1 MQYDYQDLYDI
12 FRESSGGF
20 SVTNN
25 VVSLA
30 LWVLMT
36 VALWKIYE
44 KAGEHGWAALI
55 PYYKNY
61 ILYKISG
68 KKNLFW
74 GYLVF
79 SILCV
84 ISCIAFVWVF
94 IALIFMALDRTHTFY
109 SEEDIAGYGVI
120 MLIAMLVLFAC
131 AIAML
136 VFRILQC
143 IGLAK
148 AFGVSGGYA
157 AGLIFLPH
165 IFYCILAFSSNKVY
179 YGPDGYYAG
188 NPYGMPYGYNP
199 QTGQPYYNNY
209 AQPGYNQPQ
218 YGQPQYNQQPYGQP
232 QYNQQPYGQPQYNQ
246 PQYGQSQYNQPQYGQ
261 PNYSQP
267 QYNQQQ
273 YNQPDYNQQPYSPP
287 DYNQPQYSQPQ
298 YDPSSYN
305 APTDNPPTEDS
316 VSDYGKPG
324 GNENDF

>member
-1 MQYDYQDLYDI
+1 MYEGGTVMEYDYQDLYDI
-12 FRESSGGF
+12 FRESSGSF

-30 LWVLMT
+30 LWVLMI
-36 VALWKIYE
+36 VALWKIYD
-44 KAGEHGWAALI
+44 KAGEHGWASLI

-84 ISCIAFVWVF
+84 IACVVFVWMF
-94 IALIFMALDRTHTFY
+94 LLMIFMALDRTYSYY
-109 SEEDIAGYGVI
+109 SEENVALCSVL
-120 MLIAMLVLFAC
+120 MLISVFVLFVC

-143 IGLAK
+143 IGLTK
-148 AFGVSGGYA
+148 AFGISGGYA
-157 AGLIFLPH
+157 VGLIFLPH
-165 IFYCILAFSSNKVY
+165 IFYCILAFSSDKVY

-209 AQPGYNQPQ
+209 AQPGY
-218 YGQPQYNQQPYGQP
+218 Y
-232 QYNQQPYGQPQYNQ
+232 QPQYNQ
-246 PQYGQSQYNQPQYGQ
+246 PQYNQPQY
-261 PNYSQP
+261 N
-267 QYNQQQ
+267 
-273 YNQPDYNQQPYSPP
+273 
-287 DYNQPQYSQPQ
+287 QPQ

-305 APTDNPPTEDS
+305 APTDNGSSDS
-316 VSDYGKPG
+316 GSP
-324 GNENDF
+324 EI

>member
-1 MQYDYQDLYDI
+1 MEYDYQDLYDI
-12 FRESSGGF
+12 FRESSGSF

-36 VALWKIYE
+36 VALWKIYG
-44 KAGEHGWAALI
+44 KAGEHGWASLI
-55 PYYKNY
+55 PYYRNY
-61 ILYKISG
+61 ILYKVSG

-109 SEEDIAGYGVI
+109 SEDALAAYGMI
-120 MLIAMLVLFAC
+120 MLISLLVLLVC
-131 AIAML
+131 AIAMF

-143 IGLAK
+143 IGLTK
-148 AFGVSGGYA
+148 TFGISGGYA
-157 AGLIFLPH
+157 VGLIFLPH
-165 IFYCILAFSSNKVY
+165 IFYCILAFSSSMVY
-179 YGPDGYYAG
+179 RGENGYYAN
-188 NPYGMPYGYNP
+188 NPYGMPYGYDP

-218 YGQPQYNQQPYGQP
+218 Y
-232 QYNQQPYGQPQYNQ
+232 NQQPYGQPQYNQ
-246 PQYGQSQYNQPQYGQ
+246 PDYSQPQYGQ
-261 PNYSQP
+261 PDYSQP
-267 QYNQQQ
+267 QYG
-273 YNQPDYNQQPYSPP
+273 QPDYNQQPYSPP
-287 DYNQPQYSQPQ
+287 Q

-305 APTDNPPTEDS
+305 PPSDNGSSDS
-316 VSDYGKPG
+316 DSS
-324 GNENDF
+324 EL